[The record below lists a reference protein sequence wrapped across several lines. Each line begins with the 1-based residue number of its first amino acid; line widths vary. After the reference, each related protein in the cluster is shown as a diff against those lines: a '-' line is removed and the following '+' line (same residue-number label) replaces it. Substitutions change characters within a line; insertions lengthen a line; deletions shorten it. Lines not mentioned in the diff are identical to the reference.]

1 VVSTTWIPETRIG
14 IWFQTSSLWRNFV
27 VAPAV
32 DGLART
38 FVSARGRCESPR
50 ILDAGCGDGCA
61 FDLLEHYFHPSSI
74 VAVDIDVR
82 LMDRARKAMQRCRCD
97 VTVSVGDLGN
107 LKLADAS
114 VDVVFCHQSLHHVS
128 DQVSV
133 LREFRRVLR
142 PKGVLL
148 VAESCRIFIRS
159 WWVQVFFRHPMEM
172 QRSASDY
179 VALLRKEGF
188 LVDDGH
194 VFTTSPWWSQ
204 RDLGLRER
212 MGWERSCK
220 SEPTQV
226 CAVAFLEAVN
236 S

>member
-1 VVSTTWIPETRIG
+1 MVPTIWVPETRIG
-14 IWFQTSSLWRNFV
+14 IWFQASSLWRNFV

-38 FVSARGRCESPR
+38 FASVRGYCESPR
-50 ILDAGCGDGCA
+50 ILDAGCGDGGA
-61 FDLLEHYFHPSSI
+61 FALLEQYFHPSSI
-74 VAVDIDVR
+74 VAVDIDTR
-82 LMDRARKAMQRCRCD
+82 LVDRARKATQRCHCEVVVD
-97 VTVSVGDLGN
+97 VGDLGN
-107 LKLADAS
+107 LKIADAS
-114 VDVVFCHQSLHHVS
+114 VDMVFCHQSLHHVS

-159 WWVQVFFRHPMEM
+159 LWVQLFFRHPMEV
-172 QRSASDY
+172 QRSASEY
-179 VALLRKEGF
+179 VALLRREGF

-194 VFTTSPWWSQ
+194 VLTTSPWWSQ
-204 RDLGLRER
+204 RDFGLRER
-212 MGWERSCK
+212 LGWERPCGR
-220 SEPTQV
+220 EPTQV
-226 CAVAFLEAVN
+226 RVVAFREAAN